1 MRLLGLLGW
10 ISYNFTRHRVAGI
23 PLTLWL
29 LAFAV
34 AWPALLISGSV
45 RTTAWSIAAAGLA
58 VLLLAAIAIG
68 ARNGYVVFRPAPERP
83 SISGRPLKPEEKIP
97 ARATGVFEVSGMAH
111 YLADA
116 RAWFETVETREHI
129 VIVWNPMS
137 RFLLFAKT
145 PKHLAGMWYAF
156 FQPSHIRALQAGQ
169 MAFGGRVRPAL
180 RIAYQ
185 PDEAKARAQLY
196 LAFDS
201 EENLA
206 AVLDDLRR
214 DAPP

>member
-10 ISYNFTRHRVAGI
+10 ISYNFTRHRIAAI
-23 PLTLWL
+23 PLTWWL

-34 AWPALLISGSV
+34 AWPVLLALGYVRATVWSV
-45 RTTAWSIAAAGLA
+45 AAAVLA
-58 VLLLAAIAIG
+58 VLLLVAIAVG
-68 ARNGYVVFRPAPERP
+68 ARKRHVVFRPTDKRP
-83 SISGRPLKPEEKIP
+83 DVAGRPLKPEEKVP
-97 ARATGVFEVSGMAH
+97 ARATGVFEVSGMTH

-129 VIVWNPMS
+129 VIVWNPLS

-156 FQPSHIRALQAGQ
+156 FQPSHIRAVETGH
-169 MAFGGRVRPAL
+169 MAFGSRVRPAL
-180 RIAYQ
+180 RIAYES
-185 PDEAKARAQLY
+185 DEAKTRAQLY

-201 EENLA
+201 EADLA
-206 AVLDDLRR
+206 TVLDDLRQ
-214 DAPP
+214 DAPL

>member
-1 MRLLGLLGW
+1 MRLLGFLGW
-10 ISYNFTRHRVAGI
+10 ISYNFTRHRIAGI
-23 PLTLWL
+23 PLTWWL

-34 AWPALLISGSV
+34 AWPALMVLGTV
-45 RTTAWSIAAAGLA
+45 RVTAWSIAAAVVA
-58 VLLLAAIAIG
+58 VLLLVAIAVG
-68 ARNGYVVFRPAPERP
+68 ARNRYVVFRPAGERP
-83 SISGRPLKPEEKIP
+83 AIAGRPLKPEEKVP
-97 ARATGVFEVSGMAH
+97 ARATGVFEVSGMNH

-129 VIVWNPMS
+129 VIVWNPLS

-156 FQPSHIRALQAGQ
+156 FQPSHIRALQVGH

-185 PDEAKARAQLY
+185 PDEAKARAHLY
-196 LAFDS
+196 LAFDN

-214 DAPP
+214 DAPL

>member
-10 ISYNFTRHRVAGI
+10 ISYNFTRHRIAGI

-34 AWPALLISGSV
+34 AWPALLTLGTA
-45 RTTAWSIAAAGLA
+45 RATAWSIAAAVIA
-58 VLLLAAIAIG
+58 VLLLMAIAIG
-68 ARNGYVVFRPAPERP
+68 ARNGYVVFRPAAERP
-83 SISGRPLKPEEKIP
+83 AISGRPLKPEEKVP
-97 ARATGVFEVSGMAH
+97 ARATGVFEVSGMTH

-145 PKHLAGMWYAF
+145 PKHFAGMWYAF
-156 FQPSHIRALQAGQ
+156 FQPSQIRALQVGQ

-185 PDEAKARAQLY
+185 SDEAKARAQLY
-196 LAFDS
+196 LAFDN

>member
-10 ISYNFTRHRVAGI
+10 ISYNFARHRIAGI
-23 PLTLWL
+23 PLAWWL

-34 AWPALLISGSV
+34 AWPVLLAVGTV
-45 RTTAWSIAAAGLA
+45 PATAWSIAVAVLAA
-58 VLLLAAIAIG
+58 LLLAAIAVG
-68 ARNGYVVFRPAPERP
+68 ARNGYVVFRPAAARP
-83 SISGRPLKPEEKIP
+83 DVTGRPLRPEEKVP
-97 ARATGVFEVSGMAH
+97 ARATGVFEVSGMTH

-129 VIVWNPMS
+129 VIVWNPLS
-137 RFLLFAKT
+137 RFLLFAQT

-156 FQPSHIRALQAGQ
+156 FQPSHIRALEPGQ
-169 MAFGGRVRPAL
+169 MSFGGRIRPAL

-185 PDEAKARAQLY
+185 SEDAKARAHLY
-196 LAFDS
+196 LAFDN

-206 AVLDDLRR
+206 AVLDDLLR
-214 DAPP
+214 DAAV